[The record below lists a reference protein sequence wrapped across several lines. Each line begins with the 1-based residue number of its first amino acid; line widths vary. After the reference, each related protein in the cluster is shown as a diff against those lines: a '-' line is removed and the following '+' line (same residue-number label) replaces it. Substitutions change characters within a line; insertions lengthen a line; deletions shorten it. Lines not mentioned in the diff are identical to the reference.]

1 MANNTADLPN
11 PFTPLAFLPPALA
24 SQVEVSRYLYTA
36 TLGAYVWDIAL
47 NLGNDYRL
55 LIKHRVGFPTIVY
68 FFSRA
73 MTLTFVIACFVLQ
86 VAPVKNCNALLL
98 GIGICLVSSQAST
111 AMLFF
116 LRATAVWH
124 PNKIAYVVFSIL
136 WIAVLGT
143 SITAPVG
150 IRGAHI
156 GPTMQCTT
164 TAVPAN
170 IELSVIFLLINDTA
184 IFLAINYRILA
195 HTIAVDSPIIRLRA
209 FFGGNGL
216 STLTQALLESGQ
228 HFYLVAVVA
237 NITLLAVFHLNP
249 LYPAMLATPAFSLIN
264 AMACLVFRRI
274 KFGIISSDGMSK
286 IPTIGVSSEFHATA
300 NHGSHALHSRRNDL
314 ATTEFQT
321 NTFPL
326 DVRVTVDTEIGKF
339 EDSQGVS
346 KTPNLV

>member
-24 SQVEVSRYLYTA
+24 SQVEVSRYLYAA

-55 LIKHRVGFPTIVY
+55 LLKHRVGFPTI
-68 FFSRA
+68 
-73 MTLTFVIACFVLQ
+73 
-86 VAPVKNCNALLL
+86 NCDALEL
-98 GIGICLVSSQAST
+98 GIGICLVLSQAST
-111 AMLFF
+111 EMLFF

-136 WIAVLGT
+136 WISVLGT
-143 SITAPVG
+143 SIATPIG

-164 TAVPAN
+164 TAVPADVK
-170 IELSVIFLLINDTA
+170 LSVIFLLIKDTA
-184 IFLAINYRILA
+184 IFLAINYRILV
-195 HTIAVDSPIIRLRA
+195 HTIAVDSPMTRLRA

-228 HFYLVAVVA
+228 HFYLVAVAA
-237 NITLLAVFHLNP
+237 NVTLLAVFHLNP
-249 LYPAMLATPAFSLIN
+249 LYPAMIATPVFSLIN

-274 KFGIISSDGMSK
+274 KFGFISSDGMSK
-286 IPTIGVSSEFHATA
+286 IPTIGVSSEFHARV
-300 NHGSHALHSRRNDL
+300 NPGSRSLHSRRNDL

-339 EDSQGVS
+339 EDSQDRS
-346 KTPNLV
+346 KTVNLV